1 MTEGTYRNEK
11 EIRDVVE
18 KFELCEFALAEFTH
32 ARHLTVACWC
42 LCTLSREEALDR
54 MSRGLRNFI
63 SHHGRQGYHET
74 ITRFWM
80 ELLGSYL
87 EKFAQGP
94 PPLARINCAL
104 ECYGSKEVLFSYYT
118 RERVMSDIAKQ
129 EWVEP
134 DLRAID
140 ESGSSAAEEFDQL
153 IERWIGAE

>member
-18 KFELCEFALAEFTH
+18 KFERCEFALAEFTH

-54 MSRGLRNFI
+54 MRRGLQNFI

-80 ELLGSYL
+80 ELLRDHLSQCPKEPL
-87 EKFAQGP
+87 VSKVNSALQRFASKDVLYDYYSRDLVTSD
-94 PPLARINCAL
+94 LAKD
-104 ECYGSKEVLFSYYT
+104 G
-118 RERVMSDIAKQ
+118 
-129 EWVEP
+129 WVEP
-134 DLRAID
+134 DLRPIA
-140 ESGSSAAEEFDQL
+140 GSLRHVQA
-153 IERWIGAE
+153 